1 MQVVATRQLRFIDVS
16 VGWPGSMHASRIF
29 WNSSLSQALHV
40 RLANTNFHLLADT
53 AYPISVYVMVP
64 FKRNRELEERE
75 LSFNLILKSDRQS
88 VERAIGLKKK
98 EVAQAEIS

>member
-1 MQVVATRQLRFIDVS
+1 
-16 VGWPGSMHASRIF
+16 
-29 WNSSLSQALHV
+29 
-40 RLANTNFHLLADT
+40 
-53 AYPISVYVMVP
+53 MVP